1 MSAEGGLRLYGY
13 WRSSAAYRVRIAL
26 NLKGLPYETVPVHL
40 VNNGGEQHAEA
51 YRRLNPQELIPVLQ
65 DGGRIVR
72 QSMAIVE
79 YLDEAYEGHCKLL
92 PTPARDRARVRALA
106 QIVACDVHP
115 LNNLRVLQYLEREFN
130 VPPVE
135 RERWSRHWIVE
146 GFRAFEEL
154 LAENPSTGQFCEG
167 DDPSLADV
175 CLIPQVYNARR
186 WDVDLSPFPTIQ
198 RIDEHCR
205 KLPAFADA
213 RPEAQPDAPPV

>member
-40 VNNGGEQHAEA
+40 VNNGGEQHADA

-79 YLDEAYEGHCKLL
+79 YLDEVYEGHCKLL
-92 PTPARDRARVRALA
+92 PTTARDRARVRALA

-115 LNNLRVLQYLEREFN
+115 LNNLRVLKYLESEFN

-167 DDPSLADV
+167 DDPTLADV

-186 WDVDLSPFPTIQ
+186 WDVDLSPFPTIA
-198 RIDEHCR
+198 RVDAHCR
-205 KLPAFADA
+205 TLAAFDDA
-213 RPEAQPDAPPV
+213 RPENQPDAPAS